1 MIIAILMIM
10 QLEHKAVL
18 IVKLIKIGSVLQKLP
33 TQKDISVF
41 LIVNKEKGPTQNLLI
56 LIIVGKRLKLL
67 AVLNVKYKKV
77 INVMKKL
84 QKVMY
89 LNAILIVLMD

>member
-1 MIIAILMIM
+1 MIM

-18 IVKLIKIGSVLQKLP
+18 IVKLIKIGSVLQKPP

-56 LIIVGKRLKLL
+56 LIIVGRRLKLL

-84 QKVMY
+84 QEVMY